1 MGHAHARHALRHR
14 RHLIRHLR
22 RTKTTNQHSSTHHT
36 NQQVHRRATQH
47 NHHALEHRQLI
58 EQAVLIAGLQAL
70 SIRRTSL
77 LSQGCERAR
86 TPRMTLLMVFLHLSR
101 ARRVHA
107 NHRNVA
113 AQRDRLETVLSLAAA
128 EREHGLTEANHVLRD
143 AHIEQLRGHQMPH
156 LVQGNRDGN
165 SDCHEDNAH
174 SVQQDFH
181 AFSRFGSGIRS
192 F

>member
-22 RTKTTNQHSSTHHT
+22 RTETAHQNSRADHT
-36 NQQVHRRATQH
+36 NQQVHRRTAQH

-58 EQAVLIAGLQAL
+58 EQAVLIARLQTL
-70 SIRRTSL
+70 SIRRTRL
-77 LSQGCERAR
+77 LSQGRKRAR
-86 TPRMTLLMVFLHLSR
+86 TPRMTLLMVILHLSR
-101 ARRVHA
+101 ARRIHA
-107 NHRNVA
+107 NHRNVTT
-113 AQRDRLETVLSLAAA
+113 QRDRLETVLSLAAA
-128 EREHGLTEANHVLRD
+128 EREHGLTKANHVLRN
-143 AHIEQLRGHQMPH
+143 AHIEQLRGHQVPH